1 MIVGINVAVLVIGP
15 KRAAPRNEDF
25 WGGIAVSAASIKAFL
40 VASARSRAPE
50 EKVR

>member
-1 MIVGINVAVLVIGP
+1 MILGINVAVLVLGA

-40 VASARSRAPE
+40 AASARSRAPE
-50 EKVR
+50 ENVR